1 MLDAGSEAM
10 ARADEAGQTI
20 MSLAPKDDA
29 KALRHAFGRFATGVT
44 VVTISTP
51 DGPLAITAN
60 SFSSVS
66 LEPPLVLWSISRK
79 SRRFEAFRRAD
90 HQAIH
95 VLGAEQADL
104 CWRFSRSGSDFSG
117 LALVQ
122 GRNGVPLLRNALARF
137 ECEIINRVDAGDHV
151 LQIARVLGHTLGDGE
166 PLVFGAGRYG
176 RIEAMPS

>member
-1 MLDAGSEAM
+1 MLDAGSETM
-10 ARADEAGQTI
+10 ARADESVQA
-20 MSLAPKDDA
+20 SVPLAPKDDG
-29 KALRHAFGRFATGVT
+29 KALRQAFGRFATGVT
-44 VVTISTP
+44 VVTVTTP
-51 DGPLAITAN
+51 DGPMAITAN

-66 LEPPLVLWSISRK
+66 LEPPLVLWSISRQ

-117 LALVQ
+117 LALTQ
-122 GRNGVPLLRNALARF
+122 GRNGVPLIPGVLARF

-151 LQIARVLGHTLGDGE
+151 VQIARVLHHSLGDGE

-176 RIEAMPS
+176 RIEAMAP